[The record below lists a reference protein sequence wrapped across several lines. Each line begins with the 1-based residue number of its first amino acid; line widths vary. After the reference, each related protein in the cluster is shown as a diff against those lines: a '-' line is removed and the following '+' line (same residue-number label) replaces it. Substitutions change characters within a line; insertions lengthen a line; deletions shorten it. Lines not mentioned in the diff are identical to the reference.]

1 MPCSP
6 ILELQKWFLTPRTE
20 GLGRYVREKL
30 RGSALV
36 VHSGFV
42 GEGLSRL
49 LRHKLEGRES
59 IRQDG
64 RVITTL
70 AFVLEFPLASLT
82 SLSLALLPFTTMAV
96 SLSTGARI
104 RLKLVNEP
112 TSGNR
117 SVSVISFE
125 EAAELDAAL
134 SKSRDSQSSIF
145 FSPENVG
152 LGEGFP
158 SLADLLNASAVQSS
172 AADGLVVADG
182 LLLAIES
189 TLTARVDGLLGD
201 PSMLSPIITSNY
213 IQESHLPDV
222 VSGPG
227 DLLAPSCFNG
237 RSRGLQRDIR
247 AKKKGLQPQ
256 GVASVP
262 DNRSSSSNS
271 VLGRKA
277 RKPKAMIYTC
287 SLPEVDVEKRALM
300 QGKENRHL
308 AEALGGEG
316 VSLLVYPRLIGN
328 GKPGE
333 CYQLPLL
340 PLAPTTLSVEG
351 YPVDLRKGVA
361 SLRSPPFRSPQLLNP
376 ILNVQLGIHKFTS
389 LSSSNKIV
397 MLVVA
402 VPFPRASSSLNLKEE
417 GVFAN
422 SVAMIL
428 RRRGKGARSKKERK
442 AHHIGQRHQQL
453 KKLTAEF
460 KQKMGE
466 PEKKRLALGRAH
478 THEPTLIRIQAPVD
492 SETAIMVNGSKAR
505 EREVSDAKGNSSTKA
520 SVVITLKKPK
530 GKKEEQ
536 KQRRCLPHRPLTI
549 YPWRLSLR
557 QRDSLFL
564 EQARRYQDKI
574 LAEAEKE
581 EEKEERTA
589 TITSLDELQLCP
601 FVNEGIEK
609 PAKGSTAEFQDYET
623 KSWD

>member
-1 MPCSP
+1 M
-6 ILELQKWFLTPRTE
+6 T
-20 GLGRYVREKL
+20 
-30 RGSALV
+30 SALSPSP
-36 VHSGFV
+36 HSSCCLSY
-42 GEGLSRL
+42 GLDPFRASEERFSL
-49 LRHKLEGRES
+49 LKKL
-59 IRQDG
+59 
-64 RVITTL
+64 
-70 AFVLEFPLASLT
+70 
-82 SLSLALLPFTTMAV
+82 
-96 SLSTGARI
+96 
-104 RLKLVNEP
+104 K
-112 TSGNR
+112 
-117 SVSVISFE
+117 
-125 EAAELDAAL
+125 AAELDAAL

-397 MLVVA
+397 MLVVT
-402 VPFPRASSSLNLKEE
+402 S
-417 GVFAN
+417 
-422 SVAMIL
+422 IL
-428 RRRGKGARSKKERK
+428 IAPSKW
-442 AHHIGQRHQQL
+442 L
-453 KKLTAEF
+453 
-460 KQKMGE
+460 
-466 PEKKRLALGRAH
+466 
-478 THEPTLIRIQAPVD
+478 
-492 SETAIMVNGSKAR
+492 
-505 EREVSDAKGNSSTKA
+505 
-520 SVVITLKKPK
+520 
-530 GKKEEQ
+530 
-536 KQRRCLPHRPLTI
+536 
-549 YPWRLSLR
+549 
-557 QRDSLFL
+557 
-564 EQARRYQDKI
+564 QD
-574 LAEAEKE
+574 
-581 EEKEERTA
+581 
-589 TITSLDELQLCP
+589 
-601 FVNEGIEK
+601 
-609 PAKGSTAEFQDYET
+609 
-623 KSWD
+623 

>member
-1 MPCSP
+1 MDFS
-6 ILELQKWFLTPRTE
+6 
-20 GLGRYVREKL
+20 GRPFFSKL
-30 RGSALV
+30 IA
-36 VHSGFV
+36 
-42 GEGLSRL
+42 E
-49 LRHKLEGRES
+49 
-59 IRQDG
+59 
-64 RVITTL
+64 
-70 AFVLEFPLASLT
+70 
-82 SLSLALLPFTTMAV
+82 
-96 SLSTGARI
+96 
-104 RLKLVNEP
+104 LVNKP
-112 TSGNR
+112 TSGNH

-125 EAAELDAAL
+125 EAAELDAVL

-145 FSPENVG
+145 FSPENIR
-152 LGEGFP
+152 LREGFP
-158 SLADLLNASAVQSS
+158 SFIMTRYEATRARVHHINYWARGEVNSSCAELRFPPSIEPCQLASGDRADLLNASAVQSS

-287 SLPEVDVEKRALM
+287 SLPEVDMEKRALM

-397 MLVVA
+397 MLVVT
-402 VPFPRASSSLNLKEE
+402 S
-417 GVFAN
+417 
-422 SVAMIL
+422 IL
-428 RRRGKGARSKKERK
+428 IAPSKW
-442 AHHIGQRHQQL
+442 L
-453 KKLTAEF
+453 
-460 KQKMGE
+460 
-466 PEKKRLALGRAH
+466 
-478 THEPTLIRIQAPVD
+478 
-492 SETAIMVNGSKAR
+492 
-505 EREVSDAKGNSSTKA
+505 
-520 SVVITLKKPK
+520 
-530 GKKEEQ
+530 
-536 KQRRCLPHRPLTI
+536 
-549 YPWRLSLR
+549 
-557 QRDSLFL
+557 
-564 EQARRYQDKI
+564 QD
-574 LAEAEKE
+574 
-581 EEKEERTA
+581 
-589 TITSLDELQLCP
+589 
-601 FVNEGIEK
+601 
-609 PAKGSTAEFQDYET
+609 
-623 KSWD
+623 

>member
-1 MPCSP
+1 MQEKLKLSKSQGASTPAEIQRMQNIPYASAVGLIMYAVRCTRPDVAFTQNIASRFQHNTSELHWTTIKN
-6 ILELQKWFLTPRTE
+6 ILKYLRNTKDMFLVYGDAEYIAAFDASKEAVWIRKFIY
-20 GLGRYVREKL
+20 GLGVVPTIEEPINMYYDNTRAIAIAKDHGITKGGQESRIRPPTSSTADAADVYGVL
-30 RGSALV
+30 FVLFASSALSPSP
-36 VHSGFV
+36 HSSCCLSY
-42 GEGLSRL
+42 GLDPFRASEERFSL
-49 LRHKLEGRES
+49 LKKL
-59 IRQDG
+59 
-64 RVITTL
+64 
-70 AFVLEFPLASLT
+70 
-82 SLSLALLPFTTMAV
+82 
-96 SLSTGARI
+96 
-104 RLKLVNEP
+104 K
-112 TSGNR
+112 
-117 SVSVISFE
+117 
-125 EAAELDAAL
+125 AAELDAAL

-397 MLVVA
+397 MLVVT
-402 VPFPRASSSLNLKEE
+402 S
-417 GVFAN
+417 
-422 SVAMIL
+422 IL
-428 RRRGKGARSKKERK
+428 IAPSKW
-442 AHHIGQRHQQL
+442 L
-453 KKLTAEF
+453 
-460 KQKMGE
+460 
-466 PEKKRLALGRAH
+466 
-478 THEPTLIRIQAPVD
+478 
-492 SETAIMVNGSKAR
+492 
-505 EREVSDAKGNSSTKA
+505 
-520 SVVITLKKPK
+520 
-530 GKKEEQ
+530 
-536 KQRRCLPHRPLTI
+536 
-549 YPWRLSLR
+549 
-557 QRDSLFL
+557 
-564 EQARRYQDKI
+564 QD
-574 LAEAEKE
+574 
-581 EEKEERTA
+581 
-589 TITSLDELQLCP
+589 
-601 FVNEGIEK
+601 
-609 PAKGSTAEFQDYET
+609 
-623 KSWD
+623 